1 MSKWSK
7 QGSGASRVFGGE
19 TPVVTGA
26 VKVTSD
32 ASLSG
37 LVRDLLMGVVFVSNG
52 VPIKAR
58 KL

>member
-7 QGSGASRVFGGE
+7 QGSGTSPGFGGE

-26 VKVTSD
+26 VKVTSN

-37 LVRDLLMGVVFVSNG
+37 LVRDLLMGVVFVSDG

>member
-1 MSKWSK
+1 
-7 QGSGASRVFGGE
+7 VFGGE